1 MSRPAFLDQ
10 EAPKGYVAGI
20 GRGATGFTTSADT
33 GAVRIEDDIE
43 DDGPKIDDDSGLLA
57 RRGKGD
63 AAEEEADKIYED
75 IERRLLEK
83 KRKKNEQLVER
94 PPSDDPVSQFVDLKR
109 DLSQVTRDQWA
120 ALPEVG
126 DLTRRNKRMRLLE
139 KQQQR
144 FYAVPDSVL
153 TGLGSSQTTNF
164 ASISQGKD
172 KILSQRLDE
181 LLPQA
186 QGTTDIVEEQDS
198 DMDSQIADANRTRLV
213 LNSLRRTAPNK
224 ASSWIASIRVEEQAK
239 NFSAAKRLAVQAC
252 QKVPQSEEVWLE
264 SIRIHQKSLQSSYEC
279 KSIANS
285 GLKFNPKSVSLWLKL
300 YDLES
305 NSDTFTKRK
314 VLMRA
319 IENLPR
325 VPELWKKLVQE
336 EENGEEKRKLVLKA
350 VELCPLD
357 WDLRRILVSLSDY
370 KESKNILNDARKV
383 MGGNPQLWVTAV
395 ELEEKHNPEVLE
407 TKLVSMMKKGMSEV
421 LKVEESDH
429 ANVDWIKYAMA
440 AEDENYLKTCHALT
454 TAAFHTQSEEL
465 LDLPGWIQKAQDSS
479 KSHKNTA
486 KFIYQA
492 IVEKFPNDI
501 DIWLLLFESLKGEMP
516 TLVQH
521 YKHAIE
527 LNPGEELFRLM
538 YAKDL
543 WKLAGDVGG
552 ARIVLL
558 SANKVLPQSEEIWL
572 AMAKLEI
579 MNQQCKDAGVIFE
592 RALKEKAKDSPRI
605 WYKYIHYQRYMYYK
619 KELSSDK
626 LIEIVEEALNNF
638 PQNSKLHLQKS
649 QIFSLDVNDHQ
660 KARLA
665 LSQAVKICPQSVPL
679 WISLSQLE
687 EMQFKNLLK
696 ARSTLDLALLKNPD
710 SDLLWVHKVQLE
722 RRAGDTVAAS
732 QMCSRALQKFP
743 NSPLLWVEQL
753 SLITKLSQKKN
764 SFLDALQKTK
774 NSSEVLVAI
783 GRSFYMEGKYSKAE
797 QWFQR
802 SVDAESENG
811 DAWSWLYKVLGS
823 LGKSDRRLEI
833 SKKVDS
839 LYDSI
844 SKGFIWIK
852 CKKDPK
858 NLTCSGT
865 EILEATAKAI

>member
-33 GAVRIEDDIE
+33 GAVRIEDDID

-83 KRKKNEQLVER
+83 KRKKNEQLVEK

-153 TGLGSSQTTNF
+153 TGLGSSQATNF

-172 KILSQRLDE
+172 KLLSQRLDE

-186 QGTTDIVEEQDS
+186 QTTTDAIEEQDS
-198 DMDSQIADANRTRLV
+198 DMDSQIADVNRTRLV

-279 KSIANS
+279 KTIANS
-285 GLKFNPKSVSLWLKL
+285 GLKFNPKSLGLWLKL

-305 NSDTFTKRK
+305 NSDTLTKRK

-325 VPELWKKLVQE
+325 VPELWKKLVQQE
-336 EENGEEKRKLVLKA
+336 ESAEEKRKLALKA

-370 KESKNILNDARKV
+370 KESKSILNEARKI
-383 MGGNPQLWVTAV
+383 MGGNPQLWITAV

-407 TKLVSMMKKGMSEV
+407 TKLLSMMKKGMGEV
-421 LKVEESDH
+421 LKVEDSD
-429 ANVDWIKYAMA
+429 ANTDWIKYAMA
-440 AEDENYLKTCHALT
+440 AEDENYLKTCHALAK
-454 TAAFHTQSEEL
+454 AAFHTQSEVL
-465 LDLPGWIQKAQDSS
+465 LDLPGWIQKAQDAS

-492 IVEKFPNDI
+492 IVEKFPNDT

-527 LNPGEELFRLM
+527 LNPREELFRLM

-543 WKLAGDVGG
+543 WKLAGDVDG
-552 ARIVLL
+552 ARSVLI
-558 SANKVLPQSEEIWL
+558 SANNDLPQSEEIWL

-579 MNQQCKDAGVIFE
+579 MNKRYKDAGVIFK
-592 RALKEKAKDSPRI
+592 RALDEKAKDSPRI
-605 WYKYIHYQRYMYYK
+605 WYKYVHYQRYMYYN
-619 KELSSDK
+619 KEVSSDK
-626 LIEIVEEALNNF
+626 ILEAVEEALNNF
-638 PQNSKLHLQKS
+638 PQTSKLHLQKS
-649 QIFSLDVNDHQ
+649 QILMLDINDPQ

-679 WISLSQLE
+679 WTSLSQLE
-687 EMQFKNLLK
+687 EVHFKNLLK
-696 ARSTLDLALLKNPD
+696 ARSTLDLALLKNPN

-722 RRAGDTVAAS
+722 VRAGDAVAAS
-732 QMCSRALQKFP
+732 QICSRALQKFP
-743 NSPLLWVEQL
+743 SSPMLWVQQL

-764 SFLDALQKTK
+764 SFLDALQKTN
-774 NSSEVLVAI
+774 NSSEVLVEI

-802 SVDAESENG
+802 AVDAESENG
-811 DAWSWLYKVLGS
+811 DAWSWLYKVLGN
-823 LGKSDRRLEI
+823 LGKSDRRAEI

-839 LYDSI
+839 LFDSI
-844 SKGFIWIK
+844 SKGVVWIK

-858 NLTCSGT
+858 NLTCSGA
-865 EILEATAKAI
+865 EILDTTARVI